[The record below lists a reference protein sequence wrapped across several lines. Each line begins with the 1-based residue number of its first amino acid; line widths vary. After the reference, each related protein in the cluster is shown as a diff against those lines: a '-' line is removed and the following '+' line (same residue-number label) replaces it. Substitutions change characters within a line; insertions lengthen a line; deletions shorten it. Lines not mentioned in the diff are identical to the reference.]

1 MICPNCGYD
10 MGNKSKCIRCGYEVK
25 TLAVV
30 DTDAE
35 NNESKSG
42 KEDKIE
48 TKVIDPCNVF
58 LTHPNGYEGIEDD
71 FGMEFSFGDP
81 FASLFGDFFGDPIG
95 DLLGGLFGI
104 DINPRRRA
112 RRAEEEPPKKKRKQG
127 PIVEVSKVEVIKE
140 DDSRAEDSQAEKQ
153 SAAEHEQK
161 AKQHKNSFKN
171 KYKK

>member
-10 MGNKSKCIRCGYEVK
+10 MGNKSKCIRCGHEVK

-30 DTDAE
+30 DVDAE
-35 NNESKSG
+35 NKESKSG

-58 LTHPNGYEGIEDD
+58 LTHPGGYEGIEEDY
-71 FGMEFSFGDP
+71 GMGFSFGDP

-104 DINPRRRA
+104 DLNPRRRA
-112 RRAEEEPPKKKRKQG
+112 RREEEEPPKKKRKQG
-127 PIVEVSKVEVIKE
+127 PVVVV
-140 DDSRAEDSQAEKQ
+140 DDIEIIEPEQEK
-153 SAAEHEQK
+153 K
-161 AKQHKNSFKN
+161 TDKRNKN
-171 KYKK
+171 KK